1 MDTNL
6 ITGLLVSNT
15 GQDPAGGSGVGGGA
29 GGRGDGGG
37 WGLGGGLST
46 YLTLDPIQPPSMS
59 LYNYH
64 RTHHR
69 NCYPANGVYV
79 GFHRD
84 IYHVSSPFLRGGG
97 ECVS

>member
-1 MDTNL
+1 ME
-6 ITGLLVSNT
+6 G
-15 GQDPAGGSGVGGGA
+15 AGGWGGGA
-29 GGRGDGGG
+29 QH
-37 WGLGGGLST
+37 LS
-46 YLTLDPIQPPSMS
+46 DPRPHPASMMS

-97 ECVS
+97 GVRSLKCCSMYSTG